1 MNAKEYLLQ
10 AYKLNQRI
18 NSKLE
23 QLEVLRSLSMK
34 VTSCYSDVKV
44 MHSTTERSQM
54 EKTLAKM
61 IDLSSE
67 INEEID
73 RFMDLKTEIKGT
85 IEKVD
90 DINCQLLLEK
100 RYISGKSWEEIAEEF
115 QYSVSGVFRIH
126 GEALKKT
133 SKILKLKK

>member
-1 MNAKEYLLQ
+1 MNAKEYLSQ

-18 NSKLE
+18 SSKLE
-23 QLEVLRSLSMK
+23 QLEVLKSLSMK

-44 MHSTTERSQM
+44 MYSSTERSHM
-54 EKTLAKM
+54 EKTLVKI

-73 RFMDLKTEIKGT
+73 RFIDLKAEIKET

-90 DINCQLLLEK
+90 DINCQLLLEN
-100 RYISGKSWEEIAEEF
+100 RYISGKSWEEIAQEF
-115 QYSVSGVFRIH
+115 QYSISGVFRIH
-126 GEALKKT
+126 GEALKKV
-133 SKILKLKK
+133 SKILKIDK